1 MAKKDLLKQAAS
13 AHVRKTLGGESTNE
27 SAVTPFSSAPA
38 NSTATSSSER
48 ENPPVASTTSFDP
61 KDSPVVEPQTE
72 RSQSILEKVS
82 TREAAPLKE
91 FVVPTTSERSNDKPD
106 SSRSYNQEPDY
117 ESFAASDSRENSP
130 IQNSSSSETREEKH
144 LPKKNH
150 LHKISSV
157 MRLEDYTRP
166 ESTERE
172 GSSRFL
178 KIAGIILL
186 AFAIWFFWPAK
197 HEIYMD
203 IDKMT
208 PEKVSGM
215 SSQKEYHFS
224 HGQDFFIY
232 YKKGWSTPKRVRL
245 SIYRT
250 DGGKEEFSVQEKD
263 FRKSFEKF
271 QTYYDDTFFDQQ
283 GSYEVEIRDE
293 DGELLVNKKFTID

>member
-1 MAKKDLLKQAAS
+1 MPKKDLLKQAAG
-13 AHVRKTLGGESTNE
+13 AHVRKTLGGESASE
-27 SAVTPFSSAPA
+27 SPNPS
-38 NSTATSSSER
+38 TSSESTLK
-48 ENPPVASTTSFDP
+48 NSPVAESQM
-61 KDSPVVEPQTE
+61 PQTE
-72 RSQSILEKVS
+72 SPRSVPE
-82 TREAAPLKE
+82 EAASEKE
-91 FVVPTTSERSNDKPD
+91 FVYSGSETSHVEQTQN
-106 SSRSYNQEPDY
+106 RSYNKESDSSETKTD
-117 ESFAASDSRENSP
+117 ESFAAADPRENSP
-130 IQNSSSSETREEKH
+130 VRNLSSSEAREEKH

-150 LHKISSV
+150 LHRISSV

-166 ESTERE
+166 ESSERE

-178 KIAGIILL
+178 KIAGVILL
-186 AFAIWFFWPAK
+186 ALAVWFFWPAK

-245 SIYRT
+245 TIYRT

>member
-1 MAKKDLLKQAAS
+1 MHLAKKDLLKQAAG
-13 AHVRKTLGGESTNE
+13 AHVRKTLGGQTSGESSSASSISTDPSE
-27 SAVTPFSSAPA
+27 PLSSAVLSTEPKEFSSDEP
-38 NSTATSSSER
+38 TSPK
-48 ENPPVASTTSFDP
+48 ENPQAVPEAVSEIASSKGLVF
-61 KDSPVVEPQTE
+61 TE
-72 RSQSILEKVS
+72 RGTSQIESDP
-82 TREAAPLKE
+82 TRSDNKKSDASEAKADDS
-91 FVVPTTSERSNDKPD
+91 FPTRDP
-106 SSRSYNQEPDY
+106 
-117 ESFAASDSRENSP
+117 RENSP
-130 IQNSSSSETREEKH
+130 IQNSFSSEALKEKH

-150 LHKISSV
+150 LHRISSV
-157 MRLEDYTRP
+157 MRLEDYTKP
-166 ESTERE
+166 ESTDRE
-172 GSSRFL
+172 DSSRFL
-178 KIAGIILL
+178 KITGIILL
-186 AFAIWFFWPAK
+186 ALAIWFFWPAK

-245 SIYRT
+245 TVYRT

-271 QTYYDDTFFDQQ
+271 QTYYDDTFFDQP

>member
-1 MAKKDLLKQAAS
+1 MAKKDLLKQAAGE
-13 AHVRKTLGGESTNE
+13 HVRKTLGGEVQNE
-27 SAVTPFSSAPA
+27 SIVSESKERTTSESESRFAEVADKNSIGSTQTSFVETKDSKEEFSADFPLKEESSAASEISVTPSETDSSFR
-38 NSTATSSSER
+38 NLSSSE
-48 ENPPVASTTSFDP
+48 A
-61 KDSPVVEPQTE
+61 
-72 RSQSILEKVS
+72 
-82 TREAAPLKE
+82 
-91 FVVPTTSERSNDKPD
+91 
-106 SSRSYNQEPDY
+106 
-117 ESFAASDSRENSP
+117 
-130 IQNSSSSETREEKH
+130 REEKH

-150 LHKISSV
+150 LHRISSV
-157 MRLEDYTRP
+157 MRLEDYTKP
-166 ESTERE
+166 ESPERE

-178 KIAGIILL
+178 KIAGVILL
-186 AFAIWFFWPAK
+186 ALAIWFFWPAK

-245 SIYRT
+245 TIYRT

-283 GSYEVEIRDE
+283 GAYEVEIRDE
-293 DGELLVNKKFTID
+293 DGELLVSKKFTVD

>member
-1 MAKKDLLKQAAS
+1 MAKKDLLKQAAG
-13 AHVRKTLGGESTNE
+13 AHVRKTLGGENPAEETASPE
-27 SAVTPFSSAPA
+27 ATPIVREKSVPVDSSQNVHPT
-38 NSTATSSSER
+38 SPEVRMEQTSSSPDQQKT
-48 ENPPVASTTSFDP
+48 ENLSV
-61 KDSPVVEPQTE
+61 
-72 RSQSILEKVS
+72 
-82 TREAAPLKE
+82 
-91 FVVPTTSERSNDKPD
+91 
-106 SSRSYNQEPDY
+106 
-117 ESFAASDSRENSP
+117 
-130 IQNSSSSETREEKH
+130 QNSSSSEAREEKH

-150 LHKISSV
+150 LHRISSV

-166 ESTERE
+166 ESAERE

-178 KIAGIILL
+178 KIAGVILL
-186 AFAIWFFWPAK
+186 ALAIWFFWPAK

-208 PEKVSGM
+208 PEKVSSM
-215 SSQKEYHFS
+215 SPQKEYHFS

-245 SIYRT
+245 SIYKT

>member
-1 MAKKDLLKQAAS
+1 MAKKDLLKQAAG
-13 AHVRKTLGGESTNE
+13 AHVRKTLGGESSPSE
-27 SAVTPFSSAPA
+27 SSSLSASPTQSSLSTDSKEASFSERQEQETTSAEIADPGPIGVTISSVEPERFREEFSSDSFPKEKESSVT
-38 NSTATSSSER
+38 STSEGESSIRNLSSSE
-48 ENPPVASTTSFDP
+48 A
-61 KDSPVVEPQTE
+61 
-72 RSQSILEKVS
+72 
-82 TREAAPLKE
+82 
-91 FVVPTTSERSNDKPD
+91 
-106 SSRSYNQEPDY
+106 
-117 ESFAASDSRENSP
+117 
-130 IQNSSSSETREEKH
+130 REEKH

-150 LHKISSV
+150 LHRISSV

-166 ESTERE
+166 ESPERE

-178 KIAGIILL
+178 KIAGVILL
-186 AFAIWFFWPAK
+186 ALAVWFFWPAK

-245 SIYRT
+245 TIYRT

-283 GSYEVEIRDE
+283 GSYEVEVRDE

>member
-1 MAKKDLLKQAAS
+1 MAKKDLLKQAAG
-13 AHVRKTLGGESTNE
+13 AHVRKTLGGESSPTE
-27 SAVTPFSSAPA
+27 PLSSFTSSALSPSSLSTDTKETSAVEPQEQEMDSAETADQGPIGSIQTSSTTTDGDVSIR
-38 NSTATSSSER
+38 NLSSSE
-48 ENPPVASTTSFDP
+48 A
-61 KDSPVVEPQTE
+61 
-72 RSQSILEKVS
+72 
-82 TREAAPLKE
+82 
-91 FVVPTTSERSNDKPD
+91 
-106 SSRSYNQEPDY
+106 
-117 ESFAASDSRENSP
+117 
-130 IQNSSSSETREEKH
+130 REEKH

-150 LHKISSV
+150 LHRISSV

-166 ESTERE
+166 ESPERE

-178 KIAGIILL
+178 KIAGVILL
-186 AFAIWFFWPAK
+186 ALAIWFFWPAK

-245 SIYRT
+245 TIYRT
-250 DGGKEEFSVQEKD
+250 DGGKEEFSIQEKD

>member
-1 MAKKDLLKQAAS
+1 MAKKDLLKQAAG
-13 AHVRKTLGGESTNE
+13 AHVRKTLGGEIRNE
-27 SAVTPFSSAPA
+27 QTFSESK
-38 NSTATSSSER
+38 NSSSENLN
-48 ENPPVASTTSFDP
+48 ENSI
-61 KDSPVVEPQTE
+61 
-72 RSQSILEKVS
+72 RSEI
-82 TREAAPLKE
+82 
-91 FVVPTTSERSNDKPD
+91 PD
-106 SSRSYNQEPDY
+106 SFEKKIT
-117 ESFAASDSRENSP
+117 EEKSDIDIPTEKNEILP
-130 IQNSSSSETREEKH
+130 KTLEEKH

-150 LHKISSV
+150 LHRISSV
-157 MRLEDYTRP
+157 MRLEDYTKP

-186 AFAIWFFWPAK
+186 ALAIWFFWPAK

-245 SIYRT
+245 AIYRT

>member
-1 MAKKDLLKQAAS
+1 MHLAKKDLLKQAAG
-13 AHVRKTLGGESTNE
+13 AHVRKTLGGESSNE
-27 SAVTPFSSAPA
+27 PSS
-38 NSTATSSSER
+38 TSSS
-48 ENPPVASTTSFDP
+48 TKP
-61 KDSPVVEPQTE
+61 KDSSVAKYQTE
-72 RSQSILEKVS
+72 NSQPVQEIIPS
-82 TREAAPLKE
+82 KE
-91 FVVPTTSERSNDKPD
+91 FVVPESERSRTESNQ
-106 SSRSYNQEPDY
+106 SRSYNQKPDSS
-117 ESFAASDSRENSP
+117 EMKATDSKEDSP
-130 IQNSSSSETREEKH
+130 IQNSSSSEALKEKH

-150 LHKISSV
+150 LHRISSV
-157 MRLEDYTRP
+157 MRLEDYTKP
-166 ESTERE
+166 EPTDRE
-172 GSSRFL
+172 DSSRFL
-178 KIAGIILL
+178 KITGIILL
-186 AFAIWFFWPAK
+186 ALAIWFFWPAK

-245 SIYRT
+245 TVYRT

-271 QTYYDDTFFDQQ
+271 QTYYDDTFFDQP

>member
-1 MAKKDLLKQAAS
+1 MAKKDLLKQAAG
-13 AHVRKTLGGESTNE
+13 AHVRKTLGGEVRNE
-27 SAVTPFSSAPA
+27 Q
-38 NSTATSSSER
+38 TSSEFNDTFSETLN
-48 ENPPVASTTSFDP
+48 ED
-61 KDSPVVEPQTE
+61 
-72 RSQSILEKVS
+72 S
-82 TREAAPLKE
+82 TR
-91 FVVPTTSERSNDKPD
+91 SEIPD
-106 SSRSYNQEPDY
+106 SFEK
-117 ESFAASDSRENSP
+117 EITKGKSDINTPTEKN
-130 IQNSSSSETREEKH
+130 ETPPKTLEEKH

-150 LHKISSV
+150 LHRISSV
-157 MRLEDYTRP
+157 MRLEDYTKP
-166 ESTERE
+166 ESPERE

-178 KIAGIILL
+178 KIAGVILL
-186 AFAIWFFWPAK
+186 MLAIWFFWPAK

-245 SIYRT
+245 TIYRT
-250 DGGKEEFSVQEKD
+250 DGGKEEFSVQEKE

-283 GSYEVEIRDE
+283 GSYEMEVRDE

>member
-1 MAKKDLLKQAAS
+1 MAKKDLLKQAAG
-13 AHVRKTLGGESTNE
+13 AHVRKTLGGDNSPEGESHDNTATAPKE
-27 SAVTPFSSAPA
+27 S
-38 NSTATSSSER
+38 NST
-48 ENPPVASTTSFDP
+48 
-61 KDSPVVEPQTE
+61 
-72 RSQSILEKVS
+72 
-82 TREAAPLKE
+82 
-91 FVVPTTSERSNDKPD
+91 D
-106 SSRSYNQEPDY
+106 SSQDLVTQPSEIRLEENVFKREP
-117 ESFAASDSRENSP
+117 EKAENSS
-130 IQNSSSSETREEKH
+130 IQNSSSSEAREEKH

-150 LHKISSV
+150 LHRISSV
-157 MRLEDYTRP
+157 MRLEDYTKP
-166 ESTERE
+166 ESPERE

-178 KIAGIILL
+178 KIAGVILL
-186 AFAIWFFWPAK
+186 ALAIWFFWPAK

-245 SIYRT
+245 SIYKT

>member
-1 MAKKDLLKQAAS
+1 MAKKDLLKQAAG
-13 AHVRKTLGGESTNE
+13 AHVRKTLGGDNSPEGESQDNTATAPQE
-27 SAVTPFSSAPA
+27 S
-38 NSTATSSSER
+38 NST
-48 ENPPVASTTSFDP
+48 
-61 KDSPVVEPQTE
+61 
-72 RSQSILEKVS
+72 
-82 TREAAPLKE
+82 
-91 FVVPTTSERSNDKPD
+91 D
-106 SSRSYNQEPDY
+106 SSQDVVTQPSEVRLEENVFKREP
-117 ESFAASDSRENSP
+117 EKTENSS
-130 IQNSSSSETREEKH
+130 IQNSSSSEAREEKH

-150 LHKISSV
+150 LHRISSV

-166 ESTERE
+166 ESPERE

-178 KIAGIILL
+178 KIAGVILL
-186 AFAIWFFWPAK
+186 ALAIWFFWPAK

-245 SIYRT
+245 SIYKT

>member
-1 MAKKDLLKQAAS
+1 MAKKDLLKQAAG
-13 AHVRKTLGGESTNE
+13 AHVRKTLGGEVPRESTEEVLSVSKEADPENE
-27 SAVTPFSSAPA
+27 SAVGSEKRDPVSKRQ
-38 NSTATSSSER
+38 TSSEESYK
-48 ENPPVASTTSFDP
+48 ND
-61 KDSPVVEPQTE
+61 
-72 RSQSILEKVS
+72 S
-82 TREAAPLKE
+82 TR
-91 FVVPTTSERSNDKPD
+91 D
-106 SSRSYNQEPDY
+106 
-117 ESFAASDSRENSP
+117 SFAQDAESDSRE
-130 IQNSSSSETREEKH
+130 SSDSIGVDPATSVSSGNFSSFQGEEEKH

-150 LHKISSV
+150 LRRISSV

-166 ESTERE
+166 ETPERE
-172 GSSRFL
+172 GSSRLF
-178 KIAGIILL
+178 KIAGAVLL
-186 AFAIWFFWPAK
+186 ALAIWFFWPAK

-232 YKKGWSTPKRVRL
+232 YKKGWSTPTKVRL
-245 SIYRT
+245 AIYRT

>member
-13 AHVRKTLGGESTNE
+13 AHVRKTLGGETIQNE
-27 SAVTPFSSAPA
+27 SVASP
-38 NSTATSSSER
+38 SSSEPAESSN
-48 ENPPVASTTSFDP
+48 ENVIAS
-61 KDSPVVEPQTE
+61 E
-72 RSQSILEKVS
+72 
-82 TREAAPLKE
+82 E
-91 FVVPTTSERSNDKPD
+91 FVSSESETPHVEQNQN
-106 SSRSYNQEPDY
+106 RSYNKESD
-117 ESFAASDSRENSP
+117 SFATTYPRENSP
-130 IQNSSSSETREEKH
+130 IRNSSSSEAREEKH

-150 LHKISSV
+150 LHRISSV

>member
-27 SAVTPFSSAPA
+27 PA
-38 NSTATSSSER
+38 L
-48 ENPPVASTTSFDP
+48 STTSSVPERDN
-61 KDSPVVEPQTE
+61 SPVVESQTE
-72 RSQSILEKVS
+72 SPRLIQEGVP
-82 TREAAPLKE
+82 TREAVSSKKS
-91 FVVPTTSERSNDKPD
+91 VVPTSERSNDKPD
-106 SSRSYNQEPDY
+106 PNRFYNSELDSSETKTD
-117 ESFAASDSRENSP
+117 ESFATTYPRENSP
-130 IQNSSSSETREEKH
+130 IRNSSSSEAREEKH

-150 LHKISSV
+150 LDRISSV

>member
-1 MAKKDLLKQAAS
+1 MAKKDLLKQAAG
-13 AHVRKTLGGESTNE
+13 AHVRKTLGGETLVEQDVIE
-27 SAVTPFSSAPA
+27 SESPVAPESFKEEFSSKLE
-38 NSTATSSSER
+38 NTSSEVSR
-48 ENPPVASTTSFDP
+48 EEV
-61 KDSPVVEPQTE
+61 
-72 RSQSILEKVS
+72 
-82 TREAAPLKE
+82 
-91 FVVPTTSERSNDKPD
+91 D
-106 SSRSYNQEPDY
+106 SSKEADKT
-117 ESFAASDSRENSP
+117 EDSTFR
-130 IQNSSSSETREEKH
+130 NSSSSEAREEKH

-150 LHKISSV
+150 LHRISSV

-166 ESTERE
+166 ETPESQ

-178 KIAGIILL
+178 KIAGVILL
-186 AFAIWFFWPAK
+186 ALAIWFFWPAK

-232 YKKGWSTPKRVRL
+232 YKKGWSTPKRVRVT
-245 SIYRT
+245 IYRT

-293 DGELLVNKKFTID
+293 DGELLVTKKFTID

>member
-1 MAKKDLLKQAAS
+1 MAKKDLLKQAAG
-13 AHVRKTLGGESTNE
+13 AHVRKTLGGENSPETPSLQTDSVVSEE
-27 SAVTPFSSAPA
+27 SLSVDSSP
-38 NSTATSSSER
+38 NVPEPSSEILSEEKVFEKESLKT
-48 ENPPVASTTSFDP
+48 ENP
-61 KDSPVVEPQTE
+61 
-72 RSQSILEKVS
+72 
-82 TREAAPLKE
+82 
-91 FVVPTTSERSNDKPD
+91 
-106 SSRSYNQEPDY
+106 
-117 ESFAASDSRENSP
+117 P
-130 IQNSSSSETREEKH
+130 IQNSSSSEAREEKH

-150 LHKISSV
+150 LHRISSV

-166 ESTERE
+166 ESAERE

-178 KIAGIILL
+178 KIAGVILL
-186 AFAIWFFWPAK
+186 ALAIWFFWPAK

-245 SIYRT
+245 SIYKT

>member
-1 MAKKDLLKQAAS
+1 MAKKDLLKQAAG
-13 AHVRKTLGGESTNE
+13 AHVRKTLGGESASE
-27 SAVTPFSSAPA
+27 PAVPS
-38 NSTATSSSER
+38 TSSESE
-48 ENPPVASTTSFDP
+48 P
-61 KDSPVVEPQTE
+61 KNSPVTESQTPQTE
-72 RSQSILEKVS
+72 SLRSIPE
-82 TREAAPLKE
+82 EAASAKE
-91 FVVPTTSERSNDKPD
+91 FVSSGSETSHVEQTQN
-106 SSRSYNQEPDY
+106 RSYNKE
-117 ESFAASDSRENSP
+117 SDSSETKADESSAATDPRENSP
-130 IQNSSSSETREEKH
+130 VRNLSSSEAREEKH

-150 LHKISSV
+150 LHRISSV

-166 ESTERE
+166 ESSERE

-178 KIAGIILL
+178 KIAGVILL
-186 AFAIWFFWPAK
+186 ALAVWFFWPAK

-245 SIYRT
+245 TIYRT